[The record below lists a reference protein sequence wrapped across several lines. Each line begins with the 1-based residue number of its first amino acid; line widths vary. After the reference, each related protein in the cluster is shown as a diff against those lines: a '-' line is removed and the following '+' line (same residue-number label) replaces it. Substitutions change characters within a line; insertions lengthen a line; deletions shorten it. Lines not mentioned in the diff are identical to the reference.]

1 MRLIL
6 VKIFNLIITIL
17 DKFFSI
23 FSKKFLFR
31 GYLYQ
36 ELREKFKNINIEG
49 HSIKIYIPSNLS
61 EWRASN
67 VEEKEPETIEWIKNF
82 DINLDGRIIFW
93 DIGANIGLYS
103 LFAAKFHNSKINIIA
118 FEPSVLNLNLL
129 ARNIYENDLNNC
141 ISINQIPITN
151 KKKNF
156 Y

>member
-6 VKIFNLIITIL
+6 VKIFNLIIAIL

-67 VEEKEPETIEWIKNF
+67 VEEKEPETIEWIK
-82 DINLDGRIIFW
+82 IL
-93 DIGANIGLYS
+93 
-103 LFAAKFHNSKINIIA
+103 
-118 FEPSVLNLNLL
+118 
-129 ARNIYENDLNNC
+129 
-141 ISINQIPITN
+141 ISI
-151 KKKNF
+151 
-156 Y
+156 